1 MISVEC
7 SITDSSETEW
17 DADTKYILDER
28 IFIPLE
34 SNQLPDFYIPGNY
47 YEDNAYY
54 DSKD

>member
-7 SITDSSETEW
+7 SITKPVETEW
-17 DADTKYILDER
+17 GTDYEYILDEK